1 MAAAALKGQ
10 APAAAPEPEGHEVAA
25 VLLAL
30 VAEMNLRELVLVVL
44 ASAGM
49 VDTGV
54 GSACEVA
61 AYSYHMVVEVDS
73 MVDTDHGS
81 TVVAQDSHPVLS
93 CLMAELVQLAAVL
106 VCLRHPGT

>member
-1 MAAAALKGQ
+1 MAAAALKGR
-10 APAAAPEPEGHEVAA
+10 APAAVTEREGLEVAA

-54 GSACEVA
+54 GRACEVDA
-61 AYSYHMVVEVDS
+61 CSYHMVEVDS

-81 TVVAQDSHPVLS
+81 MVVAQDSRPVLS
-93 CLMAELVQLAAVL
+93 CLMAELVQLAAAL
-106 VCLRHPGT
+106 GCLLHPVT

>member
-30 VAEMNLRELVLVVL
+30 VAEMNLRELVLL

-106 VCLRHPGT
+106 VCLRHPVT